1 MKKLLIVD
9 DEVDLLTGMELLLTR
24 IGYKT
29 KTATSYKTLLPIVY
43 SFLPDIIIL
52 DVMLGKEDGRM
63 ICKEL
68 KNNPIT
74 KDICIML
81 FSASP
86 EKGKNYQDY
95 LADGWLDKPFDND
108 SIASKLDSLCTNKL
122 SKN

>member
-9 DEVDLLTGMELLLTR
+9 DEEDLLAGMDALLTKF
-24 IGYKT
+24 GYKV

-43 SFLPDIIIL
+43 SFQPEIIVL
-52 DVMLGKEDGRM
+52 DVMLGKEDGRE

-68 KNNPIT
+68 KENPIT
-74 KDICIML
+74 KEICIML

-95 LADGWLDKPFDND
+95 LADGWLDKPFDSA
-108 SIASKLDSLCTNKL
+108 SIASKLDSLCSNKL

>member
-9 DEVDLLTGMELLLTR
+9 DEEDLLYSMELLLTKF
-24 IGYKT
+24 GYKV
-29 KTATSYKTLLPIVY
+29 KTARSYETLLPIVY
-43 SFLPDIIIL
+43 SFQPDILVL
-52 DVMLGKEDGRM
+52 DVMLGKEDGRD
-63 ICKEL
+63 ICKLL
-68 KNNPIT
+68 KENPIT
-74 KDICIML
+74 KEICIML

-95 LADGWLDKPFDND
+95 LADGWLDKPFDPD

>member
-9 DEVDLLTGMELLLTR
+9 DEVDLLMGMEVLLTNY
-24 IGYKT
+24 GYKV
-29 KTATSYKTLLPIVY
+29 KTATSYQTLLPIVY
-43 SFLPDIIIL
+43 SFQPDIVVL
-52 DVMLGKEDGRM
+52 DVMLGSEDGRE

-68 KNNPIT
+68 KQNPIT
-74 KDICIML
+74 KEICIML

-95 LADGWLDKPFDND
+95 LADGWLDKPFDSA
-108 SIASKLDSLCTNKL
+108 SIASKLDSLCSNKL